1 MVLHARLHGR
11 TASKQAIA
19 RVEEL
24 GGSVT
29 TVYYNRLGLRVM
41 LKPHK
46 FDPKRVPR
54 FAQPTSVRDRIY
66 YSSEENRGYLA
77 KAVAAGQP
85 APGFLT
91 PSAAT
96 LAASSSSSSSPPPT
110 SGAAAGKAAV
120 ASPSRS

>member
-1 MVLHARLHGR
+1 MCLCGW

-54 FAQPTSVRDRIY
+54 FAQPTNVRDRIY
-66 YSSEENRGYLA
+66 YSSEDNRGYLA

-85 APGFLT
+85 APGFLAT
-91 PSAAT
+91 SAAT
-96 LAASSSSSSSPPPT
+96 LSAPPPP

-120 ASPSRS
+120 ASPPRS